1 MKFKMFS
8 VIVGTE
14 CCIASCPFCVSG
26 IKPNKENL
34 EEPKINWRNLKIAA
48 NLANR
53 SDIDTVMLT
62 SRGEPTLF
70 PEQITEYLKHLKEF
84 NFPFIELQSNC
95 IPISLNKEKYEKYL
109 KEWYDNGLTTITISV
124 VSNRPE
130 INQKIYMPES

>member
-14 CCIASCPFCVSG
+14 ACMASCPFCVSG
-26 IKPNKENL
+26 VKPSKENL
-34 EEPKINWRNLKIAA
+34 EERNINWRNLKIAA

-70 PEQITEYLKHLKEF
+70 P
-84 NFPFIELQSNC
+84 
-95 IPISLNKEKYEKYL
+95 
-109 KEWYDNGLTTITISV
+109 V
-124 VSNRPE
+124 
-130 INQKIYMPES
+130 

>member
-26 IKPNKENL
+26 VKPNKENL
-34 EEPKINWRNLKIAA
+34 KERNINWRNLKIAG

-53 SDIDTVMLT
+53 SGIDTVMLT

-84 NFPFIELQSNC
+84 QFPFVELQSNC
-95 IPISLNKEKYEKYL
+95 IPISLNKEKYEIK
-109 KEWYDNGLTTITISV
+109 TI
-124 VSNRPE
+124 E
-130 INQKIYMPES
+130 